1 MKAAFLLLSAICAQ
15 GGTLNINQ
23 GGIKPQGFTGTVQI
37 FASNDLKLWQPK
49 YEVAAEGSVPL
60 PKEKLR
66 EFYRARPKPSPAIV
80 SVTSAQTSTGCLYT
94 ISGTS
99 TVVLVDLMGGLY
111 GAITNAGHISNRTTL
126 TEVEWEFPPIK
137 LPIGS
142 NTLSLFFRDV
152 NNNVIT
158 TNFNVLILPGP
169 PVSIEYPLRES
180 LVCGESGVLI
190 GRVDDLQA
198 TVTVNDIAVSVCEDG
213 RFYAVGLPIKATNVW
228 VVRSGTNEASVTFYK
243 SAVTLTYTLST
254 SASPHM
260 PLPFLVNGFVSD
272 TNVTL
277 RIGERTVKPDA
288 SGAWHYR
295 GNPPRKG
302 ILPITIIPTNGT
314 QSSSAISASMSAD
327 WYITAHS
334 LFHRYDTH
342 TALFESW
349 KQYAGYLSKGDVTYS
364 MLKYNYYRNKEL
376 CSTTYA
382 GFWPY
387 LLIDTDEG
395 DCPSPTW
402 RIYPAQAEIST
413 YSDSFETDS
422 LIHSANSVVS
432 FYTGG
437 NPGGARTLHIAL
449 TLYATKVWRDN
460 SDYGDEMMGES
471 TADLSVI
478 GYVGGSPLNSDGVVY
493 INAPEGTY
501 VDVTPTLTAM
511 NSVWFQYEFDWREID

>member
-37 FASNDLKLWQPK
+37 FASNDLKTWQPK
-49 YEVAAEGSVPL
+49 YEVAEGGAVPL

-80 SVTSAQTSTGCLYT
+80 SVTSAQTSTGSLYT

-99 TVVLVDLMGGLY
+99 TVLLVELSY
-111 GAITNAGHISNRTTL
+111 GTKAGHI
-126 TEVEWEFPPIK
+126 TERSLSEVGWEFPASN
-137 LPIGS
+137 LPMGS

-198 TVTVNDIAVSVCEDG
+198 TVTVNGLPVSICEDG
-213 RFYAVGLPIKATNVW
+213 RFYAVNLPIKATNVW
-228 VVRSGTNEASVTFYK
+228 TVRSGTNEASVTFYK

-254 SASPHM
+254 STSPHM

-277 RIGERTVKPDA
+277 RIGDRMIKPDA
-288 SGAWHYR
+288 TGAWHYR
-295 GNPPRKG
+295 GNPPKKG

-314 QSSSAISASMSAD
+314 QSSSAISASMAAD

-334 LFHRYDTH
+334 LFHRYETH
-342 TALFESW
+342 TALLESW
-349 KQYAGYLSKGDVTYS
+349 KQYSGYLSKGDVTYS

-413 YSDSFETDS
+413 YSDSFDTDS
-422 LIHSANSVVS
+422 LTHSANSVVV

-437 NPGGARTLHIAL
+437 NPGGSRILHIAL

-460 SDYGDEMMGES
+460 SDYGDEMMGEG
-471 TADLSVI
+471 TADLAAI

-501 VDVTPTLTAM
+501 VDVTPSLTAM
-511 NSVWFQYEFDWREID
+511 NNVWMQYEFNWREID